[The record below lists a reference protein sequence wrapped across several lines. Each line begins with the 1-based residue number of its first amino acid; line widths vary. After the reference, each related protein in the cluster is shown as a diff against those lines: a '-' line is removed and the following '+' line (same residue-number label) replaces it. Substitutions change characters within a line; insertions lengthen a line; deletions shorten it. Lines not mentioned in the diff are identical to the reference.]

1 MPTVSILIK
10 TNTEVFMSDQIKKCV
25 NRATPNWVKQRESD
39 NALDAAN
46 KAVLVVAALA
56 FVGLAVV
63 NTIY

>member
-1 MPTVSILIK
+1 
-10 TNTEVFMSDQIKKCV
+10 MSDQIKKCV